1 MKTPSFWYRGDLPHA
16 WQKQALTPIAALYQW
31 GTRLAQSCAEQ
42 DRDCGL
48 PVFCVG
54 NLVAGGSGK
63 TPVALA
69 LARIL
74 TNSGLASAPAFVTRG
89 YKSGISGA
97 VAVSAPFESS
107 RWGDEALLLAR
118 AHPTIVC
125 PDRYDGAVTARR
137 NGADAIIL
145 DDGLLSSGLLKTVR
159 FCVIDSAMGF
169 GNGATI
175 PSGPLRVPLERGFA
189 SVDAFIILGHDFV
202 IPPTL
207 QRLLPP
213 SIPVFSARRDVDV
226 VRPIDGSASSDAAA
240 AASYIGFCGLGYP
253 DKFRQTLAA
262 SGFSLTDFV
271 SFADHHP
278 YTGAD
283 LAALGERAR
292 AASSRLVTT
301 EKDAVR
307 IPLDCPERR
316 LIDVLPITVTLE
328 DEDGL
333 IRLLR
338 GYYPS

>member
-1 MKTPSFWYRGDLPHA
+1 MKTPSFWYRADLGHS
-16 WQKQALTPIAALYQW
+16 WQSQILAPVSSLYQW
-31 GTRLAQSCAEQ
+31 GTRLSQSCNAV

-74 TNSGLASAPAFVTRG
+74 TKAGLASAPAFVTRG
-89 YKSGISGA
+89 YKSGISSA

-118 AHPTIVC
+118 AHPTIVS
-125 PDRYDGAVTARR
+125 PDRYDGAMTARR

-189 SVDAFIILGHDFV
+189 SVDAFIVLGHDFD
-202 IPPTL
+202 ISPKL
-207 QRLLPP
+207 RNLLPQT
-213 SIPVFSARRDVDV
+213 IPVFSARRDVDV
-226 VRPIDGSASSDAAA
+226 VRPLDGSASSDAAA

-253 DKFRQTLAA
+253 NKFRQTLAA

-292 AASSRLVTT
+292 ASSSRLITT

-307 IPLDCPERR
+307 LPPDCPERS

-328 DEDGL
+328 NEDGL

-338 GYYPS
+338 GYCPS